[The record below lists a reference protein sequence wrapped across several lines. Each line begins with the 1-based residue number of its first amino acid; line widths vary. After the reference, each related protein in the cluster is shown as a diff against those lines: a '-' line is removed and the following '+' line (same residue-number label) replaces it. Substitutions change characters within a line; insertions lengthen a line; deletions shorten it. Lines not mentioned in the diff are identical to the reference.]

1 MSARQHRD
9 VSSAPPLTF
18 IHNRMSF
25 ATLRALYAIIGDALA
40 DLERIYQA
48 QPSSTDGIP
57 LDFPSLDEPC
67 YPGVPQSADAAAA
80 EKLALAPDAVVAAR
94 QIVAACAQ
102 LSASVHLPFYSL
114 VEGVKGVRACCP
126 VPLRADVIGLTEAV
140 GLYRDISRRAS
151 GSLRPRTPSRFS
163 ARPGLGAYMPRILRV
178 ASLRVALGLKASI
191 PLR

>member
-1 MSARQHRD
+1 
-9 VSSAPPLTF
+9 
-18 IHNRMSF
+18 MSF
-25 ATLRALYAIIGDALA
+25 ATLRALYAIIGDALT

-57 LDFPSLDEPC
+57 LDFPNLDEPC
-67 YPGVPQSADAAAA
+67 YPGAPQSADAAAA

-114 VEGVKGVRACCP
+114 VETAKGVRACCF
-126 VPLRADVIGLTEAV
+126 VPLHADAPGLTEAV
-140 GLYRDISRRAS
+140 GVYRDISRRAS
-151 GSLRPRTPSRFS
+151 GSSRPRTPSRSS
-163 ARPGLGAYMPRILRV
+163 ALPGPRACVPRRLRA
-178 ASLRVALGLKASI
+178 ASLRVALALKAST